1 MGVPA
6 ERYRRSSRGYNPKP
20 APWEYP
26 CGVPVNRLNSQ
37 GCLTVRGRR
46 SFVCE
51 ALAEEWVGIEE
62 LEDTLLVRYRHMY
75 IREIDLRTRQTR
87 ALVWRV
93 DQTNL

>member
-1 MGVPA
+1 M
-6 ERYRRSSRGYNPKP
+6 
-20 APWEYP
+20 
-26 CGVPVNRLNSQ
+26 NRLNSQ

-75 IREIDLRTRQTR
+75 IREIDLPHPP
-87 ALVWRV
+87 
-93 DQTNL
+93 DQSSGLAGGSGLTCKGMS